1 MASLADTE
9 RRRAK
14 GSVGEDAPPIGDPTP
29 FDLIELTAPFAGY
42 PVGSRGTVVNQ
53 GLGQAQVDFAWNDG
67 GPRPDGQNHLQAVP
81 HRSMKV
87 ICSRTFDACL
97 DAQRAHRHSPGSAR
111 TT

>member
-1 MASLADTE
+1 MTALEETHRHSTGAG
-9 RRRAK
+9 A
-14 GSVGEDAPPIGDPTP
+14 GEGDQETRDPRP
-29 FDLIELTAPFAGY
+29 FDLIELTAPIAGY

-53 GLGQAQVDFAWNDG
+53 GMGQAQVDFAWNDG
-67 GPRPDGQNHLQAVP
+67 GPRPDGGNHLQVVP

-97 DAQRAHRHSPGSAR
+97 DAQQAHWRSPESAR